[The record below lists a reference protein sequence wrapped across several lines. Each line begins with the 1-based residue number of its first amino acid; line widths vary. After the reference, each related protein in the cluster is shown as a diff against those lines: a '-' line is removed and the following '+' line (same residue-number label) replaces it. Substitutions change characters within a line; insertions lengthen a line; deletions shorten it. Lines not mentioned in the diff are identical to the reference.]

1 MFRER
6 GVRLVM
12 VNDGFDSDNGEGDD
26 FTPFREI
33 MAEWYARDTSK
44 KIKSMFA
51 AKAKSGK
58 PTTSTQPYGFV
69 KDVNDKNKWLVD
81 PEAAAV
87 VKRIFQMTID
97 GMGVHTIAGM
107 LAAEKLSGH
116 HSISVPVTVAGTS
129 MIMTAA
135 NHMHGAEFVAKFRE
149 TSVIKQGETAKS
161 HRKQIAKNENRLA
174 ELDKIF
180 RSLYEDKA
188 LSKISEEMYEDMS
201 FACEQERSALREK
214 TESLQS
220 ELDAFN
226 ADS

>member
-58 PTTSTQPYGFV
+58 PTTSTPPYGFV

-107 LAAEKLSGH
+107 LAAEKIERPSYYLGSRDRGRH
-116 HSISVPVTVAGTS
+116 
-129 MIMTAA
+129 
-135 NHMHGAEFVAKFRE
+135 KY
-149 TSVIKQGETAKS
+149 
-161 HRKQIAKNENRLA
+161 
-174 ELDKIF
+174 DYD
-180 RSLYEDKA
+180 RSQPYAWGRVCCKV
-188 LSKISEEMYEDMS
+188 S
-201 FACEQERSALREK
+201 
-214 TESLQS
+214 
-220 ELDAFN
+220 
-226 ADS
+226 

>member
-1 MFRER
+1 
-6 GVRLVM
+6 
-12 VNDGFDSDNGEGDD
+12 
-26 FTPFREI
+26 
-33 MAEWYARDTSK
+33 
-44 KIKSMFA
+44 
-51 AKAKSGK
+51 
-58 PTTSTQPYGFV
+58 
-69 KDVNDKNKWLVD
+69 
-81 PEAAAV
+81 
-87 VKRIFQMTID
+87 
-97 GMGVHTIAGM
+97 
-107 LAAEKLSGH
+107 
-116 HSISVPVTVAGTS
+116 